1 MAATPGTPQWIE
13 LERAGMAALDEFMET
28 FNSGSPLRWA
38 QSLHYPHMRLGGLAV
53 QIWNTPDDY
62 ARDNDV
68 SRLREASGWGYTK
81 WDRRKMIQADED
93 KIHMAVQ
100 FSRYTPAHEKIV
112 AFESFYIL
120 TRMNGHWGTQF
131 RSSYAG
137 VIGGNTAF

>member
-1 MAATPGTPQWIE
+1 
-13 LERAGMAALDEFMET
+13 
-28 FNSGSPLRWA
+28 
-38 QSLHYPHMRLGGLAV
+38 
-53 QIWNTPDDY
+53 
-62 ARDNDV
+62 
-68 SRLREASGWGYTK
+68 
-81 WDRRKMIQADED
+81 
-93 KIHMAVQ
+93 MAVQ